1 MKKGFLKLLA
11 FLFAGVYL
19 ARCAYYASAMLG
31 ATQRNFSILMVFPA
45 MLGIALFVV
54 YGVRVSEKTRPVESV
69 IIGVVNIG
77 MCVAPL
83 LMLSLM
89 LSPLILLTLP
99 SDTWIAFGLPMLMSI
114 YPFAFAIWKGHAMK
128 REMIEKVTKE
138 I

>member
-31 ATQRNFSILMVFPA
+31 ATQRNFTILMVFPA

-69 IIGVVNIG
+69 LIGVVNIG
-77 MCVAPL
+77 ICVVPL
-83 LMLSLM
+83 LMLSLL

-99 SDTWIAFGLPMLMSI
+99 SDAWIAFGLPMLMSI

>member
-77 MCVAPL
+77 ICVVPL
-83 LMLSLM
+83 LMLSLL

-99 SDTWIAFGLPMLMSI
+99 SDAWIAFGLPMLMSI
-114 YPFAFAIWKGHAMK
+114 YPFAFAIWNGHAMK
-128 REMIEKVTKE
+128 REMIEKVTIE